1 MFAVEFQAI
10 VRDDKIEIP
19 QEYKG
24 QFRNLV
30 RVIVLAEEPKA
41 ASSNF
46 IDQLLKNPLRLKS
59 FRPLTREEVYVR

>member
-1 MFAVEFQAI
+1 MFAVEFQAT

-30 RVIVLAEEPKA
+30 RVIVLAENVK
-41 ASSNF
+41 
-46 IDQLLKNPLRLKS
+46 
-59 FRPLTREEVYVR
+59 RPVAT

>member
-10 VRDDKIEIP
+10 VRDDTIEIP
-19 QEYKG
+19 DEYKG

-30 RVIVLAEEPKA
+30 RVIVLAEERKA